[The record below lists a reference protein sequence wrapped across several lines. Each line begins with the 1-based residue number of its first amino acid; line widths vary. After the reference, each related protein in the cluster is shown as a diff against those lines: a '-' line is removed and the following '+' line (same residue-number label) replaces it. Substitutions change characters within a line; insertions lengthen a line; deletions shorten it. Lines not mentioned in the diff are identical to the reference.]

1 MANPESTN
9 YCREVGNIDQYGDY
23 TVNNWFSST
32 NMASDRDPRR
42 SLFIM
47 SLGLAGETGEVMEKI
62 KKYVRDGTLDKEALM
77 KELGDVAFY
86 WARIC
91 REFGFKPSD
100 VLEMNITKLDD
111 RRKRGVQQGSGDN
124 R

>member
-1 MANPESTN
+1 MANPEITN

-23 TVNNWFSST
+23 TVNNWFSAN

-47 SLGLAGETGEVMEKI
+47 SIGLAGETGEVMEKI

-100 VLEMNITKLDD
+100 VLEMNIAKLDD